1 MRGEQNGQRP
11 KPVGGLSTGV
21 LETKDWDMFPKPG
34 PAVSYL
40 QRASLLTLPDPQ
52 TYLPVSRRCQ
62 VQGLPFPRGLSCVL
76 PPPREE
82 ASCLGAPFKI
92 FQLPTTCRGN
102 LKPRQAHP
110 PARGHM
116 HH

>member
-1 MRGEQNGQRP
+1 MRGEQNAQRP

-21 LETKDWDMFPKPG
+21 LETKDWDVFPKPG

-52 TYLPVSRRCQ
+52 TYLPVSRRCR
-62 VQGLPFPRGLSCVL
+62 VPGLPFPRGLSCVL

-92 FQLPTTCRGN
+92 FQAPHN
-102 LKPRQAHP
+102 LQRESEAKTGTSPSPWSHAH
-110 PARGHM
+110 
-116 HH
+116 